1 MDVPVRAVGNCG
13 RIKIGKQCSMG
24 FQLAMM
30 KGDGRIL
37 LQARETNAEI
47 EIGDRAEF
55 SNNVVVVSRT
65 SVKIGD
71 DFLCGDGV
79 RIMDADFHEVDPEL
93 RHLGPGK
100 TSPVVIGNNVWL
112 GSGVMVLKGVTI
124 GDHSVIA
131 PGSVVSKSVPSGVVA
146 GGIPARVIKEI
157 GTCRK
162 SNSDIE
168 RC

>member
-1 MDVPVRAVGNCG
+1 
-13 RIKIGKQCSMG
+13 MG
-24 FQLAMM
+24 YRLAMM

-37 LQARETNAEI
+37 LQAREPNAEI

-65 SVKIGD
+65 SIKIGD

-79 RIMDADFHEVDPEL
+79 RIMDSDFHEIDPES
-93 RHLGPGK
+93 RHHGPGK

-131 PGSVVSKSVPSGVVA
+131 PGSVVSKSIPSRVVA
-146 GGIPARVIKEI
+146 GGVPARVIKEI

-162 SNSDIE
+162 SNNDTAQ
-168 RC
+168 C